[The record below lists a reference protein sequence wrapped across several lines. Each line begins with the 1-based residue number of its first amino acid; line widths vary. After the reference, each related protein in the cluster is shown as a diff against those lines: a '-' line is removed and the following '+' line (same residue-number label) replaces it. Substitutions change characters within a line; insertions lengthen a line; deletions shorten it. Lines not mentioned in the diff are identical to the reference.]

1 MSNKLVSAILAAS
14 FVVGAVGTY
23 GLTSD
28 WEGLS
33 AEQAECGNYAEM
45 RKVWKESDGEYGW
58 PAFDEAKENH
68 CLDQ

>member
-1 MSNKLVSAILAAS
+1 MSNKLVSAVLVAS
-14 FVVGAVGTY
+14 FAIVAY
-23 GLTSD
+23 GLTKG

>member
-1 MSNKLVSAILAAS
+1 MSNKLVGAALVAG
-14 FVVGAVGTY
+14 FAVAAY
-23 GLTSD
+23 GVTSD